1 MGQTLSILPTD
12 STDRKGRDMRVVQ
25 AAAILVLVA
34 SVSPA
39 PQFGGLKSLVKS
51 LTGDDKPGEV
61 NGDYEQVPY
70 TVLAKFNGYE
80 ERSYPSVNYA
90 CTEMTYDAPDDE
102 DSEEWGLERAIKW
115 MTNKKS
121 WKDRPQSKMFM
132 RLFRYIAGVNKDSQE
147 IEMTVP
153 VWSKMVV
160 SQDGKITKDMCF
172 YITKEFQ
179 SNPPEPVDPEVKLV
193 KSKERVVFVK
203 QFGGYAMQDSVWMKE
218 AEKFRAELSER
229 SNEVD
234 LSYFWTAGYDSPMK
248 FWNRRNEV
256 AFEKVNI
263 VRAEISNEA
272 I

>member
-1 MGQTLSILPTD
+1 MGRYFLSHT
-12 STDRKGRDMRVVQ
+12 MRVL
-25 AAAILVLVA
+25 ALSVLVVC
-34 SVSPA
+34 VSSA
-39 PQFGGLKSLVKS
+39 PQWDGLKSLVKNLS
-51 LTGDDKPGEV
+51 GDDKPGEV

-70 TVLAKFNGYE
+70 EVLAKASGYE
-80 ERSYPSVNYA
+80 ERKYPSVMYA
-90 CTEMTYDAPDDE
+90 CTEMTYDTPDDE
-102 DSEEWGLERAIKW
+102 EGEEWSLEKVMRR

-121 WKDRPQSKMFM
+121 WKERPQSKMFM
-132 RLFRYIAGVNKDSQE
+132 RLFRYIAGVNKESQE
-147 IEMTVP
+147 IEMTVQ

-160 SQDGKITKDMCF
+160 SQEDGKTTKDMCF

-179 SNPPEPVDPEVKLV
+179 SNPPEPVDPEVKIV
-193 KSKERVVFVK
+193 KSKERIVFVK

-218 AEKFRAELSER
+218 AEKFRSELSER

>member
-1 MGQTLSILPTD
+1 MGQTLSILPADITD
-12 STDRKGRDMRVVQ
+12 TETEMRVL
-25 AAAILVLVA
+25 ATATALVLVA
-34 SVSPA
+34 SVAPA

-70 TVLAKFNGYE
+70 EVLTKYNGYE
-80 ERSYPSVNYA
+80 ERRYPSVNYA

-102 DSEEWGLERAIKW
+102 DNEEWSLERAIKW

-132 RLFRYIAGVNKDSQE
+132 KLFRYIAGVNKESQE

-153 VWSKMVV
+153 VWSKM
-160 SQDGKITKDMCF
+160 
-172 YITKEFQ
+172 
-179 SNPPEPVDPEVKLV
+179 
-193 KSKERVVFVK
+193 RVVFVK

-218 AEKFRAELSER
+218 AEKFKKELSER
-229 SNEVD
+229 SDEVE

-256 AFEKVNI
+256 AFEKKTATDKKGNDVI
-263 VRAEISNEA
+263 
-272 I
+272 

>member
-1 MGQTLSILPTD
+1 
-12 STDRKGRDMRVVQ
+12 MRVL
-25 AAAILVLVA
+25 ALSLLVVC
-34 SVSPA
+34 VSSA
-39 PQFGGLKSLVKS
+39 PQWDGLKSLVKS

-70 TVLAKFNGYE
+70 EVLGKFNGYE
-80 ERSYPSVNYA
+80 ERKYPSVMYA

-102 DSEEWGLERAIKW
+102 DTEEWGLERAIKW

-179 SNPPEPVDPEVKLV
+179 SNPPEPVDPEVKIV

-229 SNEVD
+229 SNEVNFN
-234 LSYFWTAGYDSPMK
+234 YFWTAGYDSPMK

-256 AFEKVNI
+256 AFEKLNVDV
-263 VRAEISNEA
+263 VREEISNEA
-272 I
+272 V

>member
-1 MGQTLSILPTD
+1 MGRYFLSDT
-12 STDRKGRDMRVVQ
+12 MRVLAVSL
-25 AAAILVLVA
+25 LVVC
-34 SVSPA
+34 VSSA
-39 PQFGGLKSLVKS
+39 PQWDGLKSLVKNLS
-51 LTGDDKPGEV
+51 GDDKPGEV

-70 TVLAKFNGYE
+70 EVLAKANGYE
-80 ERSYPSVNYA
+80 ERKCPSVNYA
-90 CTEMTYDAPDDE
+90 CTEMTYDTPDDE
-102 DSEEWGLERAIKW
+102 EGEEWSLERVMRW

-132 RLFRYIAGVNKDSQE
+132 KLFRYIAGVNKDSQE

-153 VWSKMVV
+153 VWSKMVL
-160 SQDGKITKDMCF
+160 SQDAGKITKDMCF

-179 SNPPEPVDPEVKLV
+179 SNPPEPVDPEVKIV
-193 KSKERVVFVK
+193 KSKERIVFVK
-203 QFGGYAMQDSVWMKE
+203 QFGGCAMQDSVWMKE
-218 AEKFRAELSER
+218 ADKFRSELSER

-263 VRAEISNEA
+263 VSEEISNDA

>member
-1 MGQTLSILPTD
+1 
-12 STDRKGRDMRVVQ
+12 MRVVQ

-70 TVLAKFNGYE
+70 TVLAKYNVSIVLLQPNREYRGILQGYE

-90 CTEMTYDAPDDE
+90 CTEMTYDSPDDE

-160 SQDGKITKDMCF
+160 SQVSL
-172 YITKEFQ
+172 Y
-179 SNPPEPVDPEVKLV
+179 
-193 KSKERVVFVK
+193 
-203 QFGGYAMQDSVWMKE
+203 
-218 AEKFRAELSER
+218 
-229 SNEVD
+229 
-234 LSYFWTAGYDSPMK
+234 
-248 FWNRRNEV
+248 
-256 AFEKVNI
+256 
-263 VRAEISNEA
+263 
-272 I
+272 

>member
-1 MGQTLSILPTD
+1 MGRHFLSSPATTQT
-12 STDRKGRDMRVVQ
+12 GQAEMRVLE
-25 AAAILVLVA
+25 AAAVLVFVA
-34 SVSPA
+34 SVRSA
-39 PQFGGLKSLVKS
+39 PQFSGLKSLVKS

-70 TVLAKFNGYE
+70 EVLGKFNGYE
-80 ERSYPSVNYA
+80 ERSYPSVMYA

-160 SQDGKITKDMCF
+160 SQVSLWSTFKQHCIILTLGWKDNQRHVLLH
-172 YITKEFQ
+172 YQRI
-179 SNPPEPVDPEVKLV
+179 PVQP
-193 KSKERVVFVK
+193 SRTR
-203 QFGGYAMQDSVWMKE
+203 GS
-218 AEKFRAELSER
+218 
-229 SNEVD
+229 
-234 LSYFWTAGYDSPMK
+234 
-248 FWNRRNEV
+248 
-256 AFEKVNI
+256 
-263 VRAEISNEA
+263 
-272 I
+272 

>member
-1 MGQTLSILPTD
+1 MGRYFLSDT
-12 STDRKGRDMRVVQ
+12 MRGLISVS
-25 AAAILVLVA
+25 VLVA
-34 SVSPA
+34 SAVAA
-39 PQFGGLKSLVKS
+39 PQWDGLKSLVKNLS
-51 LTGDDKPGEV
+51 GDDKPREV

-70 TVLAKFNGYE
+70 QVVAKYNGYE
-80 ERSYPSVNYA
+80 ERKYPSVMYA
-90 CTEMTYDAPDDE
+90 CTEMTYDTPDDE
-102 DSEEWGLERAIKW
+102 EGAEWSLEKVMKW

-121 WKDRPQSKMFM
+121 WKEKPQSKMFM
-132 RLFRYIAGVNKDSQE
+132 KLFRYIAGVNKESQE

-160 SQDGKITKDMCF
+160 NEEDGKITKDMCF

-179 SNPPEPVDPEVKLV
+179 SNPPEPTDPEVKIL

-218 AEKFRAELSER
+218 ADKFKKELSER

-248 FWNRRNEV
+248 FWNRSNEV
-256 AFEKVNI
+256 AFEKVNNA
-263 VRAEISNEA
+263 REAISNEA

>member
-1 MGQTLSILPTD
+1 MGRHFLSSPLT
-12 STDRKGRDMRVVQ
+12 TQRAEMRVFQ
-25 AAAILVLVA
+25 TAAVVLVSLA

-80 ERSYPSVNYA
+80 
-90 CTEMTYDAPDDE
+90 
-102 DSEEWGLERAIKW
+102 ERAIKW

-193 KSKERVVFVK
+193 KSKDRIVFVK

-263 VRAEISNEA
+263 VSEEISNEA